1 MITEC
6 DIYKEIFNGFL
17 KTQNDENEK
26 ALWKMKT
33 ILNLMKLTKSND
45 QRDLCENGLRM
56 IMILYNNYT
65 IYPFEIRSSCTSAPS
80 LSDSSELV
88 SILKSELV

>member
-6 DIYKEIFNGFL
+6 DIYKDIFNEFL

-45 QRDLCENGLRM
+45 QRDLCENGLRL

-65 IYPFEIRSSCTSAPS
+65 VYPFEISSCPNDSS
-80 LSDSSELV
+80 LSNSSEFV
-88 SILKSELV
+88 SILKSEFI

>member
-33 ILNLMKLTKSND
+33 ILNLMKLTKNND

-56 IMILYNNYT
+56 IMILNNNYT
-65 IYPFEIRSSCTSAPS
+65 IYPFEINTCP
-80 LSDSSELV
+80 SDSSLPTSSEFV
-88 SILKSELV
+88 SILKSEFV